1 MDSFIRQLSCT
12 LASFDLDGFLEKTN
26 NAEAMTWWKTLQIN
40 KKIAIKEHAAL
51 ICGIEWHGMLRLFSQ
66 KEIIVFLYKKL
77 NKSGL
82 IKN

>member
-40 KKIAIKEHAAL
+40 KKAEYYKLAA
-51 ICGIEWHGMLRLFSQ
+51 EAAT
-66 KEIIVFLYKKL
+66 KAAKDAYAAFLAAYPQET
-77 NKSGL
+77 
-82 IKN
+82 